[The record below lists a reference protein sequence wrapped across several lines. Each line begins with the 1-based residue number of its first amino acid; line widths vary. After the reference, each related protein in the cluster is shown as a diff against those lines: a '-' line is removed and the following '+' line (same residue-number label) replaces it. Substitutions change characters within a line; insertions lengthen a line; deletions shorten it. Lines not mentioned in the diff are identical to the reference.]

1 MNKILYVSSSR
12 ADYGLLRRLIIETQ
26 KINQNTYLMV
36 TGSHLSQEFGET
48 FFEIRK
54 DKIKKIIKKKILDN
68 KFKEKEISGYLE
80 KSIKATYQT
89 IQKIKPDTLVILGDR
104 YELLGS
110 AIAATMSRIPITHLH
125 GGEITSGAYDDSIR
139 HSISKLSHL
148 HFPVHEKYKKRLI
161 QMGEDPTTIFNYGAL
176 GAHSI
181 KNLRYTNKVDLE
193 KKLNINLNKK
203 IFLITFHP
211 TTLEKRKSKYHI
223 FNLLNALDKFKDE
236 ILIFTSSNFDHENK
250 IIKREIL
257 NFVKKNRNT
266 FFFSSLGHLNYI
278 SLMKIS
284 SVVIGNSSSGIL
296 ETPTLGIPTVNI
308 GNRQD
313 GRIISKN
320 IVNSKYE
327 AVHIVK
333 NIKKALSFNKTK
345 LSKIGSPFYKKD
357 TPKKIAKKIVNFK
370 FNLKKKFVDLI

>member
-36 TGSHLSQEFGET
+36 TVSHLSQEFGET
-48 FFEIRK
+48 FFEIKK

-68 KFKEKEISGYLE
+68 KFNEKEISGYLE
-80 KSIKATYQT
+80 KSIKVTYQT

-110 AIAATMSRIPITHLH
+110 AMAATMSRIPITHLH

-211 TTLEKRKSKYHI
+211 TTLEKRKSKYQI
-223 FNLLNALDKFKDE
+223 LNLLNALDKFKDE

-296 ETPTLGIPTVNI
+296 ETPSLGIPTVNI

-320 IVNSKYE
+320 IVNSKYD
-327 AVHIVK
+327 AAHILK

-345 LSKIGSPFYKKD
+345 LSKIGSPFYKKG
-357 TPKKIAKKIVNFK
+357 TPKKIATKIVNFK
-370 FNLKKKFVDLI
+370 FDLKKKFVDLI

>member
-48 FFEIRK
+48 FFEIKK

-68 KFKEKEISGYLE
+68 KFNEKEISGYLE
-80 KSIKATYQT
+80 KSIKVTYQT

-110 AIAATMSRIPITHLH
+110 AMAATMSRIPITHLH

-211 TTLEKRKSKYHI
+211 TTLEKRKSKYQI
-223 FNLLNALDKFKDE
+223 LNLLNALDKFKDE

-296 ETPTLGIPTVNI
+296 ETPSLGIPTVNI

-320 IVNSKYE
+320 IVNSKYD
-327 AVHIVK
+327 AAHILK

-345 LSKIGSPFYKKD
+345 LSKIGSPFYKKG
-357 TPKKIAKKIVNFK
+357 TPKKIATKIVNFK
-370 FNLKKKFVDLI
+370 FDLKKKFVDLI